1 MIKEENKWDDQ
12 VTTTGYEPALKLDK
26 RTFLS
31 RLSSLVLST

>member
-12 VTTTGYEPALKLDK
+12 VTTTGYALKLDK